1 MAEQK
6 QIGRHTAYKVWI
18 KDIHN
23 TEEVIDAE
31 SGFPYLSVKDKKIVR
46 LNVFGSIVDKFSS
59 ESYATVVLDDSSG
72 SVRLRVWADDLYL
85 FENVEVGDLVFIV
98 GRWAEYNGERYL
110 RPEVVRKISIDWAL
124 LRRLEL
130 SKEYGVPSKED
141 KVIVKVE
148 SEGVKEIEPTLAA
161 REAVLSIIDKKDEAT
176 AAEVCHESG
185 ISMDK
190 IEVAINDL
198 LKEGEIFAPRQGVY
212 RLV

>member
-1 MAEQK
+1 MTEQK

-23 TEEVIDAE
+23 NKEAIDQNT
-31 SGFPYLSVKDKKIVR
+31 GFPYLPVKDKKVVR
-46 LNVFGSIVDKFSS
+46 LNIFGSVVDKFTS
-59 ESYATVVLDDSSG
+59 EAYATIVLDDSSG
-72 SVRLRVWADDLYL
+72 SVRLRVWADDLYM
-85 FENVEVGDLVFIV
+85 FENIEVGDLVFIV
-98 GRWAEYNGERYL
+98 GRWAEYKEEKYV

-141 KVIVKVE
+141 KVVVKVE
-148 SEGVKEIEPTLAA
+148 SSDVKEVEPTLAA
-161 REAVLSIIDKKDEAT
+161 REAVLSIIDKKDEAS

-185 ISMDK
+185 ISMEK
-190 IEVAINDL
+190 IELAVNDL